1 MPNSVFS
8 GDHPPPDPSQDLTAP
23 TPPRQS
29 GGRTAQARRLLRAG
43 KCRRAR
49 QESPLSCSFFSRFPG
64 ARIGTE
70 RLAEDPRAC
79 AVWPRWANMAPVEH
93 VVADAGAFL
102 LDAALQVT
110 GCFCGEERGLGW
122 WPLTEFGKSGST
134 LRGAEWC
141 ELGWSPRRTSGRTS
155 TPSGM

>member
-1 MPNSVFS
+1 MNQGSPEGQQLMPNSVFS
-8 GDHPPPDPSQDLTAP
+8 GDHPSPDPSQDLTAP

-29 GGRTAQARRLLRAG
+29 GGRTAQARRWPRAG

-49 QESPLSCSFFSRFPG
+49 QESPLSCSFFSRFQE

-70 RLAEDPRAC
+70 RRTEAPRAC

-102 LDAALQVT
+102 LDAALQVQDASV
-110 GCFCGEERGLGW
+110 ER
-122 WPLTEFGKSGST
+122 SGVWA
-134 LRGAEWC
+134 G
-141 ELGWSPRRTSGRTS
+141 GP
-155 TPSGM
+155 

>member
-102 LDAALQVT
+102 LDAALQVQ
-110 GCFCGEERGLGW
+110 GASVER
-122 WPLTEFGKSGST
+122 SGVWA
-134 LRGAEWC
+134 G
-141 ELGWSPRRTSGRTS
+141 GP
-155 TPSGM
+155 